1 MKVGRALPEMQG
13 KAVVHVQGPKVRT
26 PCVPVSPDTE
36 RCAEEEGV
44 LSFGW
49 GKPKERMALC
59 LSGHLP
65 APWVPFPSSALP
77 ELPAG
82 DDMTFW
88 QLL

>member
-1 MKVGRALPEMQG
+1 MKVGSTLPEMQG
-13 KAVVHVQGPKVRT
+13 KAMVHVGAKSKS
-26 PCVPVSPDTE
+26 PCAPSSPDTE
-36 RCAEEEGV
+36 RCAQEVGA
-44 LSFGW
+44 LIMG